1 MEMKTAKKNSR
12 DRLQKL
18 LEMKGVRPSFQRLR
32 ILEILAGTT
41 SHPSVDD
48 IYQELLNEIPTL
60 SRTTVYNTL
69 NLMVEKKLVLA
80 LSMSDA
86 GMRYDFNTVP
96 HTHFF
101 CNSCNRVID
110 LETELPEF
118 LLRDSVDGHKI
129 EDTHIYLNGTCKYC
143 LAHSETAQN

>member
-1 MEMKTAKKNSR
+1 MESNNAKKVSR
-12 DRLQKL
+12 QRLQKL

-48 IYQELLNEIPTL
+48 IYQELLSEIPTL

-69 NLMVEKKLVLA
+69 NLMVEKRLVLA

-86 GMRYDFNTVP
+86 GMRYDFNTAP

-101 CNSCNRVID
+101 CNSCSRVID
-110 LETELPEF
+110 VDTELPEF
-118 LLRDSVDGHKI
+118 LLQESVDGHKI
-129 EDTHIYLNGTCKYC
+129 DDTHIYLNGTCKHC
-143 LAHSETAQN
+143 LAQL

>member
-1 MEMKTAKKNSR
+1 MESNNSKKISR
-12 DRLQKL
+12 QRLQKL

-69 NLMVEKKLVLA
+69 NLMVEKKIVLA
-80 LSMSDA
+80 LSMSDV
-86 GMRYDFNTVP
+86 GMRYDFNTAP

-101 CNSCNRVID
+101 CNSCSRVID
-110 LETELPEF
+110 VDTELPES
-118 LLRDSVDGHKI
+118 LLQDSVNGHKI
-129 EDTHIYLNGTCKYC
+129 DDTHIYLNGTCKYC
-143 LAHSETAQN
+143 LAHSESA

>member
-1 MEMKTAKKNSR
+1 MEMKTAKKVSR
-12 DRLQKL
+12 QRLQKL

-48 IYQELLNEIPTL
+48 IYQELLHEIPTL

-69 NLMVEKKLVLA
+69 NLMVEKKIVLA

-86 GMRYDFNTVP
+86 GMRYDFNTNP

-101 CNSCNRVID
+101 CNSCSRVID
-110 LETELPEF
+110 LETELPES
-118 LLRDSVDGHKI
+118 LLQESVDGHHI
-129 EDTHIYLNGTCKYC
+129 EDIHIYLSGLCKYC
-143 LAHSETAQN
+143 LTHSETA

>member
-1 MEMKTAKKNSR
+1 MESNNAKKVSR
-12 DRLQKL
+12 QRLQKL

-48 IYQELLNEIPTL
+48 IYQELLSEIPTL

-86 GMRYDFNTVP
+86 GMRYDFNTAP

-101 CNSCNRVID
+101 CNLCSRVID
-110 LETELPEF
+110 VDTELPES
-118 LLRDSVDGHKI
+118 LLRESVDGHKI
-129 EDTHIYLNGTCKYC
+129 DDTHIYLNGTCKYC
-143 LAHSETAQN
+143 LAQSETA

>member
-1 MEMKTAKKNSR
+1 MESNNSKKISR
-12 DRLQKL
+12 QRLQKL

-69 NLMVEKKLVLA
+69 NLMVEKKIVLA

-86 GMRYDFNTVP
+86 GMRYDFNTAP

-101 CNSCNRVID
+101 CNSCSRVID
-110 LETELPEF
+110 VDTELPAS
-118 LLRDSVDGHKI
+118 LLQESVDGHQI
-129 EDTHIYLNGTCKYC
+129 DDTHIYLNGTCKFC
-143 LAHSETAQN
+143 LDQSETA